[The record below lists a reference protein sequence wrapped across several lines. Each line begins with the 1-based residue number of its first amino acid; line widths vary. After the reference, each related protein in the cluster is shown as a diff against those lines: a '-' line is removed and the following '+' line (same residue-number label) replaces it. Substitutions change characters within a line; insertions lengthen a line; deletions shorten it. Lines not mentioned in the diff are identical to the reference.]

1 MEGKEICQIFS
12 TPVTN
17 VTKGLKLQQVDEY
30 QSFENEESCRLM
42 RENYGGESFT
52 FKSISKDGII
62 EAVKKLPSNK
72 ASISNGILISI
83 TKNFATCYCEKL
95 PYIFNDCLTE
105 NNFPNLMKI
114 AEISLAFKKFDN
126 ASKENYRPVSTL

>member
-12 TPVTN
+12 TPFTN

-52 FKSISKDGII
+52 FKSISKDCII

-83 TKNFATCYCEKL
+83 TKNFATC
-95 PYIFNDCLTE
+95 
-105 NNFPNLMKI
+105 
-114 AEISLAFKKFDN
+114 
-126 ASKENYRPVSTL
+126 